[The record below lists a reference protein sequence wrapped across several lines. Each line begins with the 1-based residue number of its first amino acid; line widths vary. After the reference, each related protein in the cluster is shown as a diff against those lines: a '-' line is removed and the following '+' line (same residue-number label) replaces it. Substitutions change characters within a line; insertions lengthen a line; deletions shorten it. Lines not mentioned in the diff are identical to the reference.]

1 MGAQKCFSVGLVLAF
16 SAFCVHSQSID
27 EKIKLDTDLSQFYN
41 QVRMWYVLGAIMGGQ
56 KCFFLGLLITFSGF
70 GVHLC
75 FSPSLIEKLTL
86 DVEFAQFYNQLE
98 RSKLAN
104 VTLQYKQA
112 TIFAP
117 INEAFQRMEATEANP
132 DDLVL
137 YHMTSIP
144 RKTTQL
150 GTSYTSMN
158 SELEG
163 NPPLWITHTTGNY
176 HNDIYVNNARL
187 LVSHSDIMTTQ
198 KNGNIQ
204 VVHKIDEV
212 LVPTRSAKNA
222 QHRVYNPTAYEF
234 LEYYE
239 SLIFHPHRLRYFRQ
253 KVQQHSKQDIFKTE
267 GGHTFFIPVDEG
279 FKNKRA
285 ELIDGKIIDGHVI
298 PKHVLFTRPTKKDVP
313 FQTLA
318 NGDNNVRVVISFTQ
332 ETRGPNNQV
341 INYVKSHT
349 LLSDGKHSQGVVLSE
364 IVKAN
369 IPVKN
374 GVVHLIQKPLM
385 VVDNNVRELLE
396 QYKEKDGGILSSF
409 VKAINDADY
418 REFYNTLERSQDITL
433 FAPCN
438 NAWTDDFTLNSIIS
452 NKNRFKDILMMH
464 LVPDNRLYVDRI
476 LSISH
481 GRDKRVHTR
490 DPRNDLYFN
499 VVTSGTNRTVT
510 VEGGGVNATVI
521 QPDLAAT
528 NGIIH
533 VIDRVLG
540 VPYTT
545 VYDKLRT
552 DYSLNYTFRLGNQ
565 GGFNNQLSDTT
576 KKFTY
581 FVPRNQAWDEASVDH
596 PSAIKKLFM
605 PEFHYHATNIL
616 ERHLVISDEPYT
628 MERIKQLTLKSNQN
642 MNNYERRTEIQLPTI
657 RGELNLYVEELQDHN
672 DPLVNKTFIIHWK
685 GERIPVFKPNVACT
699 NGVIHVI
706 DAPFLQDGDIRVSGA
721 PSLHFAPHLIMILAA
736 KWLLL

>member
-1 MGAQKCFSVGLVLAF
+1 MGPQKCFSVGLVLAF
-16 SAFCVHSQSID
+16 SAICVHSQSIV
-27 EKIKLDTDLSQFYN
+27 EKIVMDMDLSQFH
-41 QVRMWYVLGAIMGGQ
+41 Q
-56 KCFFLGLLITFSGF
+56 
-70 GVHLC
+70 
-75 FSPSLIEKLTL
+75 
-86 DVEFAQFYNQLE
+86 QLE
-98 RSKLAN
+98 YSQLAN

-117 INEAFQRMEATEANP
+117 INEAFQRMGKFEGNP

-144 RKTTQL
+144 KKTTQL
-150 GTSYTSMN
+150 GTSYTSLN

-187 LVSHSDIMTTQ
+187 LVSQSDIMTKQ

-204 VVHKIDEV
+204 VLHKIDEV
-212 LVPTRSAKNA
+212 LVPTRSAKTA
-222 QHRVYNPTAYEF
+222 QHRVYNPTAHEF

-253 KVQQHSKQDIFKTE
+253 KVQQHNKQDIFKTE

-298 PKHVLFTRPTKKDVP
+298 PKHVLFTTPTKKDVP

-438 NAWTDDFTLNSIIS
+438 NAWSDDFTLNSIIS
-452 NKNRFKDILMMH
+452 NKNRFKDILKMH

-481 GRDKRVHTR
+481 GRDKRVHTL

-605 PEFHYHATNIL
+605 PEYHYHATNIL

-628 MERIKQLTLKSNQN
+628 MERIKQLTLQSNQN
-642 MNNYERRTEIQLPTI
+642 INNNYERRNEIQLPTI
-657 RGELNLYVEELQDHN
+657 RGELHIYVEELQDH
-672 DPLVNKTFIIHWK
+672 TFIIHWK

>member
-1 MGAQKCFSVGLVLAF
+1 MSTNFYDYQCSAFSAMGASKPGMFLVLGLVLVGVFGGRIGA
-16 SAFCVHSQSID
+16 QTIGD
-27 EKIKLDTDLSQFYN
+27 KIRNDPDLSQF
-41 QVRMWYVLGAIMGGQ
+41 LA
-56 KCFFLGLLITFSGF
+56 L
-70 GVHLC
+70 
-75 FSPSLIEKLTL
+75 
-86 DVEFAQFYNQLE
+86 LE
-98 RSKLAN
+98 RSELAN
-104 VTLQYKQA
+104 ITLQYKQA

-117 INEAFQRMEATEANP
+117 INKAFQTHSTTEEDPNT
-132 DDLVL
+132 LVL
-137 YHMTSIP
+137 YHMTTIP
-144 RKTTQL
+144 KRTTQL
-150 GTSYTSMN
+150 GTSYSSLY
-158 SELEG
+158 SELDG

-176 HNDIYVNNARL
+176 HNDIFVNNARL
-187 LVSHSDIMTTQ
+187 LVSQSDIQTSQ

-204 VVHKIDEV
+204 ILHKIDEV
-212 LVPTRSAKNA
+212 LVPTRSSRSV
-222 QHRVYNPTAYEF
+222 QQRVYNPTAYDF

-239 SLIFHPHRLRYFRQ
+239 SLIIHPHRLRYFRQ
-253 KVQQHSKQDIFKTE
+253 KVQQNNKQDIFKTE

-279 FKNKRA
+279 FKDGRA
-285 ELIDGKIIDGHVI
+285 DLIDAKIIDGHVI
-298 PKHVLFTRPTKKDVP
+298 PKKVLFTAPTKKDVP

-332 ETRGPNNQV
+332 ETRNPNTI

-385 VVDNNVRELLE
+385 VVDNNVRQLLE
-396 QYKEKDGGILSSF
+396 DKDGGILSSF

-418 REFYNTLERSQDITL
+418 KEFYNTLERSQDITL
-433 FAPCN
+433 FVPCN
-438 NAWTDDFTLNSIIS
+438 NAWSDDFTLNSIIS
-452 NKNRFKDILMMH
+452 NKNRFKDILKMH
-464 LVPDNRLYVDRI
+464 LVGDNRLYVDRI
-476 LSISH
+476 INIVNSK
-481 GRDKRVHTR
+481 DKRVHTL

-545 VYDKLRT
+545 VYDKLQT
-552 DYSLNYTFRLGNQ
+552 DYSLNYTYQLGKQ
-565 GGFNNQLSDTT
+565 SGFNEQLSDTT

-581 FVPRNQAWDEASVDH
+581 FVPRNRAWEEASVDH

-605 PEFHYHATNIL
+605 PEYYYHATSIL

-628 MERIKQLTLKSNQN
+628 MERIKQLSSGREE
-642 MNNYERRTEIQLPTI
+642 NNFGKRNDIHLPTV
-657 RGELNLYVEELQDHN
+657 RGELHLFVEETNDHA
-672 DPLVNKTFIIHWK
+672 FIIHWK
-685 GERIPVFKPNVACT
+685 GERIPVFRPNVACT

-721 PSLHFAPHLIMILAA
+721 SSLHFAPHLIMILVA

>member
-1 MGAQKCFSVGLVLAF
+1 MGPQKCFSVGLVLAF
-16 SAFCVHSQSID
+16 SAICVHSQSIV
-27 EKIKLDTDLSQFYN
+27 EKIVMDMDLSQFH
-41 QVRMWYVLGAIMGGQ
+41 Q
-56 KCFFLGLLITFSGF
+56 
-70 GVHLC
+70 
-75 FSPSLIEKLTL
+75 
-86 DVEFAQFYNQLE
+86 QLE
-98 RSKLAN
+98 YSQLAN

-117 INEAFQRMEATEANP
+117 INEAFQRMGKFEGNP

-144 RKTTQL
+144 KKTTQL
-150 GTSYTSMN
+150 GTSYTSLN

-187 LVSHSDIMTTQ
+187 LVSQSDIMTKQ

-204 VVHKIDEV
+204 VLHKIDEV
-212 LVPTRSAKNA
+212 LVPTRSAKTA
-222 QHRVYNPTAYEF
+222 QHRVYNPTAHEF

-253 KVQQHSKQDIFKTE
+253 KVQQHNKQDIFKTE

-298 PKHVLFTRPTKKDVP
+298 PKHVLFTTPTKKDVP

-396 QYKEKDGGILSSF
+396 EKDGGILSSF

-438 NAWTDDFTLNSIIS
+438 NAWSDDFTLNSIIS
-452 NKNRFKDILMMH
+452 NKNRFKDILKMH

-481 GRDKRVHTR
+481 GRDKRVHTL

-605 PEFHYHATNIL
+605 PEYHYHATNIL

-628 MERIKQLTLKSNQN
+628 MERIKQLTLQSNQN
-642 MNNYERRTEIQLPTI
+642 INNNYERRNEIQLPTI
-657 RGELNLYVEELQDHN
+657 RGELHIYVEELQDH
-672 DPLVNKTFIIHWK
+672 TFIIHWK

>member
-27 EKIKLDTDLSQFYN
+27 EKIKLDTDLS
-41 QVRMWYVLGAIMGGQ
+41 
-56 KCFFLGLLITFSGF
+56 
-70 GVHLC
+70 
-75 FSPSLIEKLTL
+75 
-86 DVEFAQFYNQLE
+86 QFYNQLE

-396 QYKEKDGGILSSF
+396 EKDGGILSSF

-657 RGELNLYVEELQDHN
+657 RGELNLYVEELQDH
-672 DPLVNKTFIIHWK
+672 TFIIHWK